1 LIIDDEEEVFEN
13 QDTTRSMD
21 ATFAK
26 TMNIL
31 SAL

>member
-1 LIIDDEEEVFEN
+1 LIIDDEEEVLN
-13 QDTTRSMD
+13 QDTARSMD